1 MTNDSPAQAPS
12 SALSHTG
19 EDIVSALPI
28 WTVAFG
34 VFSLLTLGLTSVP
47 AVICGHLALAQSKK
61 RGAGLLEKRATLVGL
76 FIGYLGAIL
85 LAAVIAAVMHHQP

>member
-1 MTNDSPAQAPS
+1 MNDSPSHARS
-12 SALSHTG
+12 SALPQADQET
-19 EDIVSALPI
+19 VSALPL

-47 AVICGHLALAQSKK
+47 AVICGHLALAQSKR
-61 RGAGLLEKRATLVGL
+61 RGAGLLEKRATLAGL

-85 LAAVIAAVMHHQP
+85 LATVIAALMHHQP